1 MLRALHAPIAKL
13 QKFNLPLNL
22 FLILLAP
29 VINPFAF
36 FTGEF
41 YQPFLTHGRRYSI
54 AATQKTQLPPTQR
67 DRARE

>member
-13 QKFNLPLNL
+13 QKFYLPLHL

-29 VINPFAF
+29 VINAFAF

-41 YQPFLTHGRRYSI
+41 YQPFLTHTHHLISSE
-54 AATQKTQLPPTQR
+54 QKTQIFLMQLN
-67 DRARE
+67 RARE